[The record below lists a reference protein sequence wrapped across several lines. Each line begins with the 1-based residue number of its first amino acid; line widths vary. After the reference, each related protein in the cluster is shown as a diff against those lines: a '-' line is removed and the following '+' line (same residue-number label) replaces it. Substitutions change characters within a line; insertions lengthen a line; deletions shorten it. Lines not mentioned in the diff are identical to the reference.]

1 MGISEEE
8 IEAESSFKEMMTENF
23 RSLEAIW
30 ISKFMKL
37 LTPQIQPEEVFI
49 QIQYYETV
57 KSEDIFESSK
67 WNSYRELH
75 KAISGLSRNLANQER
90 VGWNWKGPWR
100 VKTRLKKRNKFGRLT
115 CPDFIT
121 CYSKETRTDNYKV
134 PNIGTSIRINT

>member
-67 WNSYRELH
+67 
-75 KAISGLSRNLANQER
+75 
-90 VGWNWKGPWR
+90 
-100 VKTRLKKRNKFGRLT
+100 
-115 CPDFIT
+115 
-121 CYSKETRTDNYKV
+121 
-134 PNIGTSIRINT
+134 